1 MNKENIALVIGG
13 TGSIG
18 SAIINELKNQNFTNI
33 ISLSRSSNPPLD
45 LLDESSIEKAADFIK
60 NQQKSSKPNKSKHPT
75 NLEPFKNKNL
85 QKKQSKNI
93 NTTKKTSKSTQNK
106 T

>member
-33 ISLSRSSNPPLD
+33 ISLSRSSNPSLD
-45 LLDESSIEKAADFIK
+45 LLDESSIEKAANFIK
-60 NQQKSSKPNKSKHPT
+60 NQPKSLSLLFDATGILHNKDQNQMP
-75 NLEPFKNKNL
+75 E
-85 QKKQSKNI
+85 
-93 NTTKKTSKSTQNK
+93 KT
-106 T
+106 

>member
-18 SAIINELKNQNFTNI
+18 SAIINDLKNRNFTNI

-45 LLDESSIEKAADFIK
+45 LLDESSIEKAADFIQS
-60 NQQKSSKPNKSKHPT
+60 QQKSLC
-75 NLEPFKNKNL
+75 LE
-85 QKKQSKNI
+85 S
-93 NTTKKTSKSTQNK
+93 
-106 T
+106 